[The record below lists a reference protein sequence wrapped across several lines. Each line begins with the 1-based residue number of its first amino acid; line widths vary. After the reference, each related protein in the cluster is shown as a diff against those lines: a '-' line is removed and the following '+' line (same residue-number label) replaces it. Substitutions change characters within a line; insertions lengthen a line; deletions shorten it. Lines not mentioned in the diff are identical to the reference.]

1 MAYRNRIRMLND
13 ANRRLRR
20 AKHFLLREKFERAI
34 DEIETTIVIVSGVFV
49 SLKCYRKIRHP
60 RKSRGRANNE

>member
-1 MAYRNRIRMLND
+1 MTYRNRIRMLKV

-20 AKHFLLREKFERAI
+20 AKHFLMREKFERAI
-34 DEIETTIVIVSGVFV
+34 DEIETTIVIISRVFV
-49 SLKCYRKIRHP
+49 SLKSYRNTRYP